1 VRKVQDLP
9 GQHLFQYVDD
19 EGEACPVSS
28 ADVNAYIKEATGGDF
43 TAKHFRT
50 WGASA
55 IFFDR
60 ICNTGEGEKI
70 GLRTALEPVAEALGN
85 TPAISRKSYVHPA
98 LIEAVKNNPRDPLGG
113 LACPRAGKYL
123 SRAERGLLMFLEHV
137 ASAQE
142 ADEAEKVM
150 EKDEAVAEAA

>member
-1 VRKVQDLP
+1 
-9 GQHLFQYVDD
+9 
-19 EGEACPVSS
+19 
-28 ADVNAYIKEATGGDF
+28 
-43 TAKHFRT
+43 T

-55 IFFDR
+55 IFFDQ
-60 ICNTGEGEKI
+60 ICNSGDGEKI

-98 LIEAVKNNPRDPLGG
+98 LIDAVKVDPRDPLGG

-137 ASAQE
+137 ANAEE
-142 ADEAEKVM
+142 AGAAEQAM
-150 EKDEAVAEAA
+150 DKDEAAAEAA